1 MLKVEQ
7 HYSLGDLEQTI
18 LLALERA
25 GKDLDQLT
33 LDDLAQIDEFHIR
46 GPEATREMAEEI
58 GLEEGMQI
66 LDVGSGL
73 GGPSRRL
80 ASSYGCRVTGLDLT
94 EAYCRVAE
102 ALSIRLGL
110 DHLVSYRTGN
120 ALDMPFEDKR
130 FDVLWT
136 QHAAMNIGEKA
147 QLYCEMYRV
156 LKPGGHLAIYD
167 IIAGPG
173 GDVYFPLPW
182 ARDPSISFLAT
193 DDELRHFLEAA
204 GFNIMSWRDTT
215 DIGLAWFKT
224 KSAQIKKQGKPI
236 IGYHLLLGEDFP
248 QMARNQLRSFK
259 ENRMALLQVI
269 AKRPAESHVSASV
282 NL

>member
-7 HYSLGDLEQTI
+7 HYSLGNLEQTI

-25 GKDLDQLT
+25 GKEMDQLT

-46 GPEATREMAEEI
+46 GPEATSEMAEEI
-58 GLEEGMQI
+58 GLDEKMQI

-80 ASSYGCRVTGLDLT
+80 AANYGCRVTGLDLT

-110 DHLVSYRTGN
+110 GHLVSYHTGN
-120 ALDMPFEDKR
+120 ALDMPFEDMR

-147 QLYCEMYRV
+147 QLYSEMYRV

-167 IIAGPG
+167 VVAGPG
-173 GDVYFPLPW
+173 GEVYYPVPW
-182 ARDPSISFLAT
+182 ARDPSISFLT
-193 DDELRHFLEAA
+193 TEDEMRHFLEAT
-204 GFNIMSWRDTT
+204 GFNITSWRDTT
-215 DIGLAWFKT
+215 DAGLAWFAA

-236 IGYHLLLGEDFP
+236 VGYHLLLGADFP
-248 QMARNQLRSFK
+248 QMARNQLRGFK

-269 AKRPAESHVSASV
+269 AKRPA
-282 NL
+282 N

>member
-1 MLKVEQ
+1 MLNVEQ
-7 HYSLGDLEQTI
+7 HYSLDDLERTI
-18 LLALERA
+18 LQALKKA
-25 GKDLDQLT
+25 GKDIDQLI

-46 GPEATREMAEEI
+46 GPEATKEMAEEI
-58 GLEEGMQI
+58 GLDAGMQI

-80 ASSYGCRVTGLDLT
+80 ASNYGCRVIGLDLT
-94 EAYCRVAE
+94 DAYCRVAE
-102 ALSIRLGL
+102 AFSRRLGL

-136 QHAAMNIGEKA
+136 QHAAMNIGEKT
-147 QLYCEMYRV
+147 QLYSEMYRV

-167 IIAGPG
+167 VIAGPG
-173 GDVYFPLPW
+173 GEVYFPVPW
-182 ARDPSISFLAT
+182 ARDSSISFLAT

-204 GFNIMSWRDTT
+204 GFDIMSWRDTT
-215 DIGLAWFKT
+215 DTGLAWFAA

-259 ENRMALLQVI
+259 ESRMALLQVI
-269 AKRPAESHVSASV
+269 ARRPAA
-282 NL
+282 

>member
-1 MLKVEQ
+1 MHNVER
-7 HYSLGDLEQTI
+7 HYNHGDLEQTI
-18 LLALERA
+18 LLALKKA
-25 GKDLDQLT
+25 GKDVDQLT
-33 LDDLAQIDEFHIR
+33 LDDLAPIDEFHIR

-58 GLEEGMQI
+58 GLGAGMQL
-66 LDVGSGL
+66 LDIGSGL

-80 ASSYGCRVTGLDLT
+80 ASNYGCHVTGLDLT

-120 ALDMPFEDKR
+120 ALDMPFEDMS

-136 QHAAMNIGEKA
+136 QHAAMNIGEKT
-147 QLYCEMYRV
+147 QLYSEMYRV

-167 IIAGPG
+167 IVAGPAG
-173 GDVYFPLPW
+173 EVYFPVPW

-193 DDELRHFLEAA
+193 DDELRHFLEMA
-204 GFNIMSWRDTT
+204 GFSIMSWRDTT
-215 DIGLAWFKT
+215 DVGLAWFAA
-224 KSAQIKKQGKPI
+224 KSAQIKRHGKPI
-236 IGYHLLLGEDFP
+236 VGYHILLGDDFR
-248 QMARNQLRSFK
+248 QMARNQLRSFN

-269 AKRPAESHVSASV
+269 AKRPVK
-282 NL
+282 

>member
-1 MLKVEQ
+1 MLNVEQ
-7 HYSLGDLEQTI
+7 HYSLDDLERTI
-18 LLALERA
+18 LQALKKA
-25 GKDLDQLT
+25 GKDIDQLI

-46 GPEATREMAEEI
+46 GSEATKEMAEEI
-58 GLEEGMQI
+58 GLGAGMQV

-80 ASSYGCRVTGLDLT
+80 ASNYGCRVIGLDLT
-94 EAYCRVAE
+94 DAYCRVAE
-102 ALSIRLGL
+102 AFSRRLGL

-120 ALDMPFEDKR
+120 ALDMPFEDMR

-136 QHAAMNIGEKA
+136 QHAAMNIGEKT
-147 QLYCEMYRV
+147 QFYSEMYRV

-167 IIAGPG
+167 VIAGPG
-173 GDVYFPLPW
+173 GEVYYPVPW
-182 ARDPSISFLAT
+182 ARDPSINFLAT

-215 DIGLAWFKT
+215 DTGLAWFAA

-236 IGYHLLLGEDFP
+236 VGYHLLLGEDFP

-259 ENRMALLQVI
+259 ESRMALLQVI
-269 AKRPAESHVSASV
+269 AARPAK
-282 NL
+282 